1 MAGLVRLKGEDKE
14 LATKNEALR
23 RALGGRVEPARTESE
38 GPEPIQ
44 NCPFR
49 GARDGCEVEN
59 GFSLQDEASVQ
70 PACQRLSAPPDTLS

>member
-1 MAGLVRLKGEDKE
+1 VRKQGAGGQKRGARKG
-14 LATKNEALR
+14 
-23 RALGGRVEPARTESE
+23 ALGGRAEPARTASE

-70 PACQRLSAPPDTLS
+70 PACQRPSVPPNPLS